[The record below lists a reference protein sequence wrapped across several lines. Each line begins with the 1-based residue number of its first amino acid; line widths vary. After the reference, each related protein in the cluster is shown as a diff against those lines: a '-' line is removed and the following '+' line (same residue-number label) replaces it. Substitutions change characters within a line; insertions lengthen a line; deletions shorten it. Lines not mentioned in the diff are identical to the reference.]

1 MPRSAFLESLNPDD
15 FFHPLEGENP
25 CGLDL
30 QASDEGRKIRGA
42 LRDLRNEARKI
53 ERQADE
59 GSTRYQSWAA
69 AVPFWKKLRDDGI
82 EVLKTK
88 SRDLHVLSLCIEA
101 LARTD
106 GFEGLHVGFS
116 MAQGFV
122 ETFWDHLYPAP
133 DPEEL
138 PCTPEK
144 IAEIRIL
151 PLERLVGVDSDG
163 LLAPAIYHLPLVEP
177 RGGEKYGLSHWRS
190 SQQLGG
196 ITDRKKLEEAIASGG
211 TSPAAFSTAVHDTPI
226 ETLTAIYSEIVD
238 VRAAWGALASAVS
251 EVSAGRAS
259 ILVGPLDGLFDDCL
273 RAIAV
278 FAPSAVTIPA
288 EPTDTAASAEAGA
301 EATDDKSNAPA
312 AAVTAK
318 EMPATRE
325 EAFLRLERIADFFDR
340 HDPQSLISAHI
351 RHVVRLGRM
360 SREDYFDAL
369 IEDKNALNNLFKT
382 VGIPRS

>member
-30 QASDEGRKIRGA
+30 QASDEGRKIRGG

-69 AVPFWKKLRDDGI
+69 AIPIWKKLRDEGI
-82 EVLKTK
+82 EVLRTK

-116 MAQGFV
+116 MAHGFV

-163 LLAPAIYHLPLVEP
+163 LLAPAIYHIPLVEP

-190 SQQLGG
+190 SQQLGA
-196 ITDRKKLEEAIASGG
+196 INDRKKLEEAIDRGG
-211 TSPAAFSTAVHDTPI
+211 TSPAAFSSAVRDTPV
-226 ETLTAIYSEIVD
+226 ETIAAIRSEIID
-238 VRAAWGALASAVS
+238 VRAAWEALASAVS
-251 EVSAGRAS
+251 TASAGSAS
-259 ILVGPLDGLFDDCL
+259 LLVGPIDGLFDDCM
-273 RAIAV
+273 RSIAV
-278 FAPSAVTIPA
+278 FAPSAVTTPA
-288 EPTDTAASAEAGA
+288 EPTDTAVSAEGEAD
-301 EATDDKSNAPA
+301 ATDDKPNAPA
-312 AAVTAK
+312 AAAIAK
-318 EMPATRE
+318 ETPATRE

-360 SREDYFDAL
+360 SREEYFDAL
-369 IEDKNALNNLFKT
+369 IEDKNALKNLFKT
-382 VGIPRS
+382 VGIPRP

>member
-1 MPRSAFLESLNPDD
+1 ME
-15 FFHPLEGENP
+15 H
-25 CGLDL
+25 
-30 QASDEGRKIRGA
+30 
-42 LRDLRNEARKI
+42 
-53 ERQADE
+53 
-59 GSTRYQSWAA
+59 
-69 AVPFWKKLRDDGI
+69 KL
-82 EVLKTK
+82 
-88 SRDLHVLSLCIEA
+88 
-101 LARTD
+101 
-106 GFEGLHVGFS
+106 
-116 MAQGFV
+116 
-122 ETFWDHLYPAP
+122 
-133 DPEEL
+133 
-138 PCTPEK
+138 
-144 IAEIRIL
+144 AEIRIL

-163 LLAPAIYHLPLVEP
+163 LRAPAIYHLPLVEP

-211 TSPAAFSTAVHDTPI
+211 TSPAAFSTAVRDTPV
-226 ETLTAIYSEIVD
+226 ETLAAIHSEIVD

-251 EVSAGRAS
+251 EASAGQAS

-288 EPTDTAASAEAGA
+288 EPTDTAASAEEGA
-301 EATDDKSNAPA
+301 DATDDKPIAAA